1 MATKLRVLTLI
12 LWVVTVACFAA
23 GMLGGNRVASA
34 VGLSTFLLYMV
45 VAARARSFRSD
56 STRTR

>member
-12 LWVVTVACFAA
+12 LWLVTVACFAA
-23 GMLGGNRVASA
+23 GMLSGNRVASA
-34 VGLSTFLLYMV
+34 VGFATFLLYMA
-45 VAARARSFRSD
+45 VAARVRSFRSD